1 MMKQSVKIALIV
13 AAALISAGLVLG
25 VIAFAL
31 GARLDRGME
40 ISFGPGSVT
49 SSAPAG
55 IPWNEEYEADG
66 VYRITE
72 SVQSLDLGWAAG
84 QVEIVIGDGDEIR
97 LEECSTRTIT
107 EKYALRCGVKDNTL
121 YVRYTEPGKVLEN
134 VPVKDLTVTIP
145 QSLAEN
151 MQELRM
157 DGASAA
163 WKLGGITAERL
174 EFDSASG
181 GLYAGEM
188 TVENADLNAV
198 SGDIE
203 LFGSISGEV
212 RAGTTSG
219 AIRIENSA
227 SAQKAGLSTT
237 SGTMKL
243 YGTFDEVK
251 FSSTSGDIYAEGA
264 ADTVDADAISGT
276 ITLAGGY
283 RDIDADTTSGAVS
296 LDIRDVAP
304 EIDAGTTSADVIIR
318 SEIAPTELDIDTTSG
333 GVELAIP
340 GGSSFTLDFDTIS
353 GDLRSDMPLT
363 MKGSDLYS
371 GDGSAEYSISTTSG
385 SLKIQPLTTEKE

>member
-1 MMKQSVKIALIV
+1 MMKKSVKIALIA
-13 AAALISAGLVLG
+13 AAALICAGLILG

-40 ISFGPGSVT
+40 ISFGTGSVT

-55 IPWNEEYEADG
+55 ISWNEESAADG

-72 SVQSLDLGWAAG
+72 SVRSLNLGWTAG
-84 QVEIVIGDGDEIR
+84 QVEILIGDGDEIC
-97 LEECSTRTIT
+97 LEESSNGEIT
-107 EKYALRCGVKDNTL
+107 EKYALRCGVKDDTL
-121 YVRYTEPGKVLEN
+121 YIRYTEPGKVLEN

-145 QSLAEN
+145 QSLADG
-151 MQELRM
+151 MKELRM

-163 WKLGGITAERL
+163 WKLSGITAEKL

-181 GLYAGEM
+181 GLHAGDM
-188 TVENADLNAV
+188 TVQDAGLNAV

-203 LFGSISGEV
+203 LTGSITGEV
-212 RAGTTSG
+212 QAGTTSG
-219 AIRIENSA
+219 AIRIENDA
-227 SAQKAGLSTT
+227 SAQEASLSTT
-237 SGTMKL
+237 SGTMRL
-243 YGTFDEVK
+243 YGTFDEVR

-276 ITLAGGY
+276 VTLTGSY
-283 RDIDADTTSGAVS
+283 RDINADTTSGTI
-296 LDIRDVAP
+296 LLEIRDVAP
-304 EIDAGTTSADVIIR
+304 ELDAGTTSADVIIR

-340 GGSSFTLDFDTIS
+340 ADSSFTLDFDTTS
-353 GDLRSDMPLT
+353 GDLKSDLPLT

-371 GDGSAEYSISTTSG
+371 GDGNAEYSISTTSG

>member
-1 MMKQSVKIALIV
+1 MKKSVKIALIA
-13 AAALISAGLVLG
+13 AAALICAGLVLG

-31 GARLDRGME
+31 GARLDRGVE
-40 ISFGPGSVT
+40 IAFSPTSVA

-55 IPWNEEYEADG
+55 ILWNKEFQTDG
-66 VYRITE
+66 VYRITQP
-72 SVQSLDLGWAAG
+72 VQSMDLGWAAG
-84 QVEIVIGDGDEIR
+84 QVEIVIGDGAEIR
-97 LEECSTRTIT
+97 LEESSNGEIT
-107 EKYALRCGVKDNTL
+107 EKYALRCGIKDDTL

-151 MQELRM
+151 MQELHM

-163 WKLGGITAERL
+163 WKLSGITAEKL

-181 GLYAGEM
+181 GLCAGEM
-188 TVENADLNAV
+188 TVLDAGLSAV

-203 LFGSISGEV
+203 LSGSISGEV

-219 AIRIENSA
+219 LIRIENSA

-237 SGTMKL
+237 SGTMRL
-243 YGTFDEVK
+243 YGAFDEVT

-276 ITLAGGY
+276 ITLTGSY
-283 RDIDADTTSGAVS
+283 RDINADTTSGTI
-296 LDIRDVAP
+296 LLEIRDVAP

-333 GVELAIP
+333 EVELAIP
-340 GGSSFTLDFDTIS
+340 SGSSFTLDFDTIS
-353 GDLRSDMPLT
+353 GDLKSDLPLT
-363 MKGSDLYS
+363 MKGTELYS
-371 GDGSAEYSISTTSG
+371 GDGGAEYSVSTTSG
-385 SLKIQPLTTEKE
+385 SLKIRPLTTEKN

>member
-1 MMKQSVKIALIV
+1 MMKKSVKIALIA
-13 AAALISAGLVLG
+13 AAALICAGLILG

-40 ISFGPGSVT
+40 INFGTGSVT

-55 IPWNEEYEADG
+55 ISWNEESAADG

-72 SVQSLDLGWAAG
+72 SVRSLDLGWTAG
-84 QVEIVIGDGDEIR
+84 RVEIVIGDGDEIR
-97 LEECSTRTIT
+97 LEESSNGEIT
-107 EKYALRCGVKDNTL
+107 EKYALRCGVKDDTL

-145 QSLAEN
+145 QSFAED
-151 MQELRM
+151 MKELRM

-163 WKLGGITAERL
+163 WKLGGITAEKL
-174 EFDSASG
+174 KFDSASG
-181 GLYAGEM
+181 GLCAGEM
-188 TVENADLNAV
+188 TVLDADLNAV
-198 SGDIE
+198 SGDVE
-203 LFGSISGEV
+203 LTGSITGEV
-212 RAGTTSG
+212 QAGTTSG

-237 SGTMKL
+237 SGTMRL
-243 YGTFDEVK
+243 YGTFDEVR
-251 FSSTSGDIYAEGA
+251 FSSTSGDIYAEGT

-276 ITLAGGY
+276 VTLTGSY
-283 RDIDADTTSGAVS
+283 RDINADTTSGTI
-296 LDIRDVAP
+296 LLEIWDVAP

-340 GGSSFTLDFDTIS
+340 SGSSFTLDFDTIS
-353 GDLRSDMPLT
+353 GDLKSDLPLT

-385 SLKIQPLTTEKE
+385 SLKIRPLTTEKE

>member
-13 AAALISAGLVLG
+13 AAALICAGLVLG

-72 SVQSLDLGWAAG
+72 SVQSLDLGWTAG

-97 LEECSTRTIT
+97 LEESSNGEIT
-107 EKYALRCGVKDNTL
+107 EKYALRCGVKDDTL

-134 VPVKDLTVTIP
+134 VPVKDLIVTIP
-145 QSLAEN
+145 QSLADD
-151 MQELRM
+151 MKELRM
-157 DGASAA
+157 DGTSAA
-163 WKLGGITAERL
+163 WKLSGITTEKL
-174 EFDSASG
+174 EFGSTSG
-181 GLYAGEM
+181 GLCAGEM
-188 TVENADLNAV
+188 TVLDAGLSAV

-203 LFGSISGEV
+203 LSGSISGEV

-219 AIRIENSA
+219 LIRIENSA

-237 SGTMKL
+237 SGTMRL
-243 YGTFDEVK
+243 YGTFAEVT
-251 FSSTSGDIYAEGA
+251 FSSTSGDIDAEGA

-276 ITLAGGY
+276 ITLTGSY
-283 RDIDADTTSGAVS
+283 RDIHADTTSGTI
-296 LDIRDVAP
+296 LLEIRDVAP
-304 EIDAGTTSADVIIR
+304 EIDAGTTSADIIIR
-318 SEIAPTELDIDTTSG
+318 AEIAPAELDVDTTSG
-333 GVELAIP
+333 SVELAIP
-340 GGSSFTLDFDTIS
+340 ADSSFTLDFDTIS